1 MSTPKRGLGR
11 GLGALLGDA
20 PPKSGDERNELRA
33 ISIDAI
39 RPNPQQPRQTFDPAA
54 LAELAE
60 SIRELGVLVPIIVR
74 ASAVAGQYELIAGER
89 RWRASAIALRP
100 TVPAIVKTVDD
111 RASLEIAI
119 VENLQRTDLDPLEE
133 AMGFSHLVES
143 YGFTQE
149 RVAERMGKSRP
160 TVANA
165 LRLLSL
171 SDAIKAK
178 LKNHTIS
185 VGHARALLAFD
196 EREREALAERIERD
210 GWTVR
215 DLERHA
221 QRTNGVRPERKKP
234 RAAKTLLSPD
244 IARVENRLR
253 YAFGAPVAI
262 VPGPR
267 GGRVEIR
274 YADDA
279 DLARI
284 VDVLLPEDS

>member
-1 MSTPKRGLGR
+1 MSAPKRGLGR
-11 GLGALLGDA
+11 GLGALLGEA
-20 PPKSGDERNELRA
+20 PRSGDERGDMRA
-33 ISIDAI
+33 IPVDAI
-39 RPNPQQPRQTFDPAA
+39 RPNPQQPRKNFDEAA

-60 SIRELGVLVPIIVR
+60 SIKELGVLVPIIVR

-89 RWRASAIALRP
+89 RWRASALALRP
-100 TVPAIVKTVDD
+100 TIPAIVKAADD

-119 VENLQRTDLDPLEE
+119 VENLQRSDLDPLEE
-133 AMGFSHLVES
+133 AMGFAHLVED

-149 RVAERMGKSRP
+149 QVATRIGKGRP

-165 LRLLSL
+165 LRLLAL
-171 SDAIKAK
+171 SDTIKAK
-178 LKNHTIS
+178 LRNRTIS
-185 VGHARALLAFD
+185 VGHARALLAFPQD
-196 EREREALAERIERD
+196 EREALAERIERD

-221 QRTNGVRPERKKP
+221 QRTNGARPPRTSP
-234 RAAKTLLSPD
+234 RARQTTLPD
-244 IARVENRLR
+244 IARVESRLR
-253 YAFGAPVAI
+253 YALGAPVAI
-262 VPGPR
+262 VPGAQ
-267 GGRVEIR
+267 GGRLEIR